1 MLYIY
6 MSDEFPKKSMA
17 FEPGTRWNPSLAA
30 LAAGRRI
37 RGLPEMKTE
46 GLSGG

>member
-1 MLYIY
+1 M
-6 MSDEFPKKSMA
+6 MNSPKKSMA
-17 FEPGTRWNPSLAA
+17 FEPGTPWNPSLAA

-46 GLSGG
+46 GLPGG